1 MIALVGYGYWGKNL
15 ARVFKDKLN
24 YIIDKDDHNLNK
36 AKYNYGNDVKYDR
49 SLTNVLK
56 TDKSIKAVL
65 IATKPESHL
74 DIAKLC
80 LKYDKHIWIEKP
92 VCATYK
98 QALELQNYH
107 EKTNN
112 RLRVMVDHTFL
123 FHPAINKLAS
133 INIGEP
139 LYYDSHRISLGLFQ
153 KDVDVV
159 KDLAI
164 HDLAIIKHLYPMMK
178 LKKKTIVKH
187 NHVNDMDNQ
196 AILCLEFEQSG
207 LTKQKFTA
215 TINCN
220 WVSPVKKREIILTG
234 TKKSVIYDDID
245 VNKIKIYN
253 TGKIGEDYNINQLGD
268 MKSPKLDMTEALVNG
283 RANFLDAIDNECK
296 PMMSD
301 LKFSVDLMRWIDDT
315 VL

>member
-15 ARVFKDKLN
+15 ASVFKDKLK
-24 YIIDKDDHNLNK
+24 YFIDKEDHALNK
-36 AKYNYGNDVKYDR
+36 AKYDYGNDFLYDR

-80 LKYDKHIWIEKP
+80 LRYGKHIWIEKP

-187 NHVNDMDNQ
+187 NHVNNMDNQ

-315 VL
+315 IL

>member
-15 ARVFKDKLN
+15 ARVFKDKLK
-24 YIIDKDDHNLNK
+24 YIIDKEERALNK
-36 AKYNYGNDVKYDR
+36 AKYDYGNDFLYDR

-56 TDKSIKAVL
+56 TDKSIKAIL

-80 LKYDKHIWIEKP
+80 LRYGKHIWIEKP

-98 QALELQNYH
+98 QALELQKYH

-123 FHPAINKLAS
+123 FHPAINKLLS

-164 HDLAIIKHLYPMMK
+164 HDLAIIKHLYPMME

-187 NHVNDMDNQ
+187 NHVNDMNNQ
-196 AILCLEFEQSG
+196 AILCLEFQQSG

-268 MKSPKLDMTEALVNG
+268 MKSPKLDTTEALVNG
-283 RANFLDAIDNECK
+283 RTNFLDAINNECK

-315 VL
+315 IL

>member
-1 MIALVGYGYWGKNL
+1 MHSFSY
-15 ARVFKDKLN
+15 
-24 YIIDKDDHNLNK
+24 
-36 AKYNYGNDVKYDR
+36 
-49 SLTNVLK
+49 
-56 TDKSIKAVL
+56 KAVL

-268 MKSPKLDMTEALVNG
+268 MKSPKLDTTEALVNG

-315 VL
+315 IL

>member
-15 ARVFKDKLN
+15 ARVFKDKLK
-24 YIIDKDDHNLNK
+24 YIIDKEEDALNK
-36 AKYNYGNDVKYDR
+36 AKHDCGKDVYYDR

-80 LKYDKHIWIEKP
+80 LKYNKHIWIEKP
-92 VCATYK
+92 ICATYEE
-98 QALELQNYH
+98 ALELQEYH
-107 EKTNN
+107 NKVNSK
-112 RLRVMVDHTFL
+112 LRVMVDHTFL
-123 FHPAINKLAS
+123 FHPAINKLSS
-133 INIGEP
+133 IDIGEP

-164 HDLAIIKHLYPMMK
+164 HDLAIIKHLYPLMQ

-187 NHVNDMDNQ
+187 NHVNKMDNQ
-196 AILCLEFEQSG
+196 AILCLEFEQG
-207 LTKQKFTA
+207 GVKKKKFTA

-245 VNKIKIYN
+245 INKIKIYN

-268 MKSPKLDMTEALVNG
+268 MKSPKLDTSEALVMG
-283 RANFLDAIDNECK
+283 KRNFLECIENECK
-296 PMMSD
+296 PMTSD
-301 LKFSVDLMRWIDDT
+301 LNFSVDLMRWIDDT
-315 VL
+315 IL

>member
-15 ARVFKDKLN
+15 ARVFKDKLK
-24 YIIDKDDHNLNK
+24 YIIDKEDHALNK
-36 AKYNYGNDVKYDR
+36 AKYDYGNDFLYDR

-80 LKYDKHIWIEKP
+80 LRYGKHIWIEKP

-178 LKKKTIVKH
+178 LKKKTIFKH
-187 NHVNDMDNQ
+187 NHVNNMDNQ

-207 LTKQKFTA
+207 LTKKKFTA

-296 PMMSD
+296 PKMSD

>member
-15 ARVFKDKLN
+15 ARVFKDKLK
-24 YIIDKDDHNLNK
+24 YIIDKEDHALNK
-36 AKYNYGNDVKYDR
+36 AKYDYGNDFLYDR

-80 LKYDKHIWIEKP
+80 LGYGKHIWIEKP

-187 NHVNDMDNQ
+187 NHVNNMDNQ

-207 LTKQKFTA
+207 LTKKKFTA

>member
-15 ARVFKDKLN
+15 ARVFKKELTC
-24 YIIDKDDHNLNK
+24 IIDKYDKNLDK
-36 AKYNYGNDVKYDR
+36 AKNDYGDSVCYDR
-49 SLTNVLK
+49 SLTNCLK
-56 TDKSIKAVL
+56 TNKKIKAVL

-80 LKYDKHIWIEKP
+80 LKYNKHIWIEKP

-98 QALELQNYH
+98 EALALQEYH
-107 EKTNN
+107 NKINS

-123 FHPAINKLAS
+123 FHPAIHKLAS
-133 INIGEP
+133 IDIGEP

-187 NHVNDMDNQ
+187 NHINDMENQ

-207 LTKQKFTA
+207 IVKKKFTA

-245 VNKIKIYN
+245 VNKIKVYD
-253 TGKIGEDYNINQLGD
+253 TGDIGEDYNINQLGD
-268 MKSPKLDMTEALVNG
+268 MISPKIDTTEALANG
-283 RANFLDAIDNECK
+283 RENFLSAIDNECR
-296 PMMSD
+296 PMISD
-301 LKFSVDLMRWIDDT
+301 LNFSVDLMRWIDDT
-315 VL
+315 IL

>member
-15 ARVFKDKLN
+15 ARVFKDKLK

-36 AKYNYGNDVKYDR
+36 AKYSYGNNVNYDR

-56 TDKSIKAVL
+56 TDKSIKAIL

-80 LKYDKHIWIEKP
+80 LRYGKHIWIEKP
-92 VCATYK
+92 VCTTYK
-98 QALELQNYH
+98 QALELLKYH

-123 FHPAINKLAS
+123 FHPAINKLVS

-164 HDLAIIKHLYPMMK
+164 HDLAIIKHLYPMMQ

-187 NHVNDMDNQ
+187 NHVNNIHNQ
-196 AILCLEFEQSG
+196 AILCLEFEQGG

-268 MKSPKLDMTEALVNG
+268 MKSPKLDTTEALVNG
-283 RANFLDAIDNECK
+283 RANFLGAIDNECK

-315 VL
+315 IL

>member
-15 ARVFKDKLN
+15 ARVFKDKLK
-24 YIIDKDDHNLNK
+24 YIIDKEDHALNK
-36 AKYNYGNDVKYDR
+36 AKYDYGNDFLYDR

-80 LKYDKHIWIEKP
+80 LRYGKHIWIEKP

-98 QALELQNYH
+98 QALELLKYH

-123 FHPAINKLAS
+123 FHPAINKLLS

-164 HDLAIIKHLYPMMK
+164 HDLAIIKHLYPLME

-207 LTKQKFTA
+207 LTKRKFTA

-268 MKSPKLDMTEALVNG
+268 MKSPKLDTTEALING
-283 RANFLDAIDNECK
+283 RANFLDAINNECK

-315 VL
+315 IL